1 MSILWD
7 FMGGDEHVAILLN
20 EFFKGRTIEEIECQ
34 IFSVM
39 DERID
44 DRADRKIN
52 EGFRAYRGSNNLDV
66 EQSFE
71 NFERKLNEN
80 QFREI
85 KNILKSFD
93 NKIVRDEET
102 QHELQNRI
110 SAIEKYIR
118 TIPESRESDE
128 ADIQNIIQKEI
139 KKFNIPHTEIDENS
153 IADKVTAKFMSAI
166 NSELNNY
173 NSKISELDSKISELQ
188 NIHIQDQK
196 KISMLDYSL
205 EKEKERNVE
214 LEAIIKKDKQ
224 ERIELFNILKQL
236 QDSVS
241 ELKNQKE
248 TATVCDID
256 RPKEEKKS
264 ETVSEKILEK
274 QPDNE
279 KTEEIKILYS
289 SEDKSFDL
297 VLDRFV
303 KNTEELESNARIVY
317 ANSEDGEIIFK
328 LINKCRE
335 KFIKLKEKNSL
346 NDYDVEKIVS
356 ETAKIIKQTVAKALS
371 QKAVRDYIDEYLKK
385 CGIRKINWKVGK
397 KLENSDYEYLGETV
411 LYDSVENKSDDET
424 ITEIVQDSYVIDY
437 EEDGEKYEKLISGIY
452 HIGRYG
458 K

>member
-7 FMGGDEHVAILLN
+7 LMGGDEHVAILLN

-52 EGFRAYRGSNNLDV
+52 EGLRAYRGSNNLDV

-71 NFERKLNEN
+71 NFERKLNAK
-80 QFREI
+80 QFCEI

-118 TIPESRESDE
+118 TMPESKEFDE

-139 KKFNIPHTEIDENS
+139 EKFNIPHTEIGENS
-153 IADKVTAKFMSAI
+153 IADKVTARFMSAI
-166 NSELNNY
+166 NNY
-173 NSKISELDSKISELQ
+173 NRKISELDSKISELQ

-196 KISMLDYSL
+196 KLSMLDYSL
-205 EKEKERNVE
+205 EKEKERNIE

-224 ERIELFNILKQL
+224 ERTELFNILKQL
-236 QDSVS
+236 QNSVS
-241 ELKNQKE
+241 ELKNQKK
-248 TATVCDID
+248 TVTVCDI
-256 RPKEEKKS
+256 PKEEEKF
-264 ETVSEKILEK
+264 ETAPKKILEE
-274 QPDNE
+274 QRDSE

-303 KNTEELESNARIVY
+303 KNTEKLENNARIVY
-317 ANSEDGEIIFK
+317 ADSENGEIIFK
-328 LINKCRE
+328 LINKCRD

-371 QKAVRDYIDEYLKK
+371 QKVIRDYIDEYLRK
-385 CGIRKINWKVGK
+385 CGIRKINWQVGK
-397 KLENSDYEYLGETV
+397 KLDDSDYEYLGETV
-411 LYDSVENKSDDET
+411 LYDSVEKKSDDET
-424 ITEIVQDSYVIDY
+424 ITGIVQDSYVIDY

>member
-1 MSILWD
+1 MSMSFLWD

-20 EFFKGRTIEEIECQ
+20 EFFKGRTIEEIEYQ

-52 EGFRAYRGSNNLDV
+52 EGFKVYRGSNNLDV

-80 QFREI
+80 QLREI
-85 KNILKSFD
+85 KNILKRFD
-93 NKIVRDEET
+93 NKLLRDEET
-102 QHELQNRI
+102 QHELQNRL

-118 TIPESRESDE
+118 TMPESKEFDE
-128 ADIQNIIQKEI
+128 ADIKNIIQKEI
-139 KKFNIPHTEIDENS
+139 EKFNIPHTEIDENS
-153 IADKVTAKFMSAI
+153 IADKVAAKFMSAI
-166 NSELNNY
+166 NKELNNY
-173 NSKISELDSKISELQ
+173 NRKISELDSKISELQ
-188 NIHIQDQK
+188 NIYIQDQK
-196 KISMLDYSL
+196 KLSMLDYSL

-214 LEAIIKKDKQ
+214 LESIIKKDKQ
-224 ERIELFNILKQL
+224 ERTELFNILKQL
-236 QDSVS
+236 QNSVS
-241 ELKNQKE
+241 ELKNQKK
-248 TATVCDID
+248 TVTVCDI
-256 RPKEEKKS
+256 PKEEKKS
-264 ETVSEKILEK
+264 ETAPKKILEE
-274 QPDNE
+274 QRDNE
-279 KTEEIKILYS
+279 KTEKINILYS

-297 VLDRFV
+297 VLERFV
-303 KNTEELESNARIVY
+303 KNTEELEKNARIVY
-317 ANSEDGEIIFK
+317 ADSENGEIIFK
-328 LINKCRE
+328 LINKCRD

-371 QKAVRDYIDEYLKK
+371 QKAIRDYIDEYLRK
-385 CGIRKINWKVGK
+385 CGIRKINWQVGK
-397 KLENSDYEYLGETV
+397 KLDDSDYEYLGETV
-411 LYDSVENKSDDET
+411 LYDSVEKKSDDET
-424 ITEIVQDSYVIDY
+424 ITGIVQDSYVIDY

>member
-1 MSILWD
+1 MSMSFLWD

-52 EGFRAYRGSNNLDV
+52 EGFRAYRGSNDLDV
-66 EQSFE
+66 EQLFE
-71 NFERKLNEN
+71 NFERKLNVN
-80 QFREI
+80 QFCKI

-118 TIPESRESDE
+118 TMAESKEFDE
-128 ADIQNIIQKEI
+128 ADIQNIIEKEI
-139 KKFNIPHTEIDENS
+139 EKFSIPHTEIDEKS
-153 IADKVTAKFMSAI
+153 MADKVTARFMSAI
-166 NSELNNY
+166 NNELNNY
-173 NSKISELDSKISELQ
+173 NRKISELDSKILELQ

-196 KISMLDYSL
+196 KLSMLDYSL

-224 ERIELFNILKQL
+224 ERTELFNILKQL
-236 QDSVS
+236 QNSVS

-248 TATVCDID
+248 TVTVCDI
-256 RPKEEKKS
+256 PKEEKS
-264 ETVSEKILEK
+264 ETAPKKILEE
-274 QPDNE
+274 QRDSE
-279 KTEEIKILYS
+279 KTEEIKTLYS
-289 SEDKSFDL
+289 SEDKSFDF

-371 QKAVRDYIDEYLKK
+371 QKAVRDYIDEYLRK